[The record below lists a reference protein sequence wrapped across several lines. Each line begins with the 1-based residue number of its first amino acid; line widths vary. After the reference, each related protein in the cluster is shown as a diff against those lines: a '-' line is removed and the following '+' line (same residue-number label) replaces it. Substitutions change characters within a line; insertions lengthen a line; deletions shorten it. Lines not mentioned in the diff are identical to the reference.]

1 MISNK
6 TNAFLRLTLLSL
18 ASFIL
23 CASDTAHAKECLEIA
38 YPDNI
43 VASKS
48 IIPIYEEIYENISE
62 CVKFT
67 GMPYKRAGIALEN
80 GDIDGNISRAANFI
94 EDTQNVIKIPTPFT
108 TSTIIL
114 FARPDV
120 LDAYNTNRYTKMT
133 IGYLASDNYAGMAA
147 ARISADTISIRSYEQ
162 LVSMLE
168 KKRIDGFVMDK
179 FSHTYMTQINLLNT
193 RKLVRQPIDHIPLHH
208 VLHIKHQDLIP
219 KLDAE
224 FKKFAQDDRFMKAFH
239 VWLKAQDDF
248 FLKYSTTGSK
258 ARFPFTSSLSPNEP
272 PLMHKALELIMVD
285 LNVKPREFSID
296 IINRLDSLKSGYVD
310 FITFSPS
317 WLPDQKPWPG
327 TLFSDP
333 IYDIQDDVVC
343 TTEAAKHIKSHED
356 LYKNITGT
364 VEGYGYF
371 DQDKLQRANYADE
384 NALITAL
391 ENMEIPCA
399 IVGHLNFAAYKNK
412 TGSPLVATFAHS
424 KGTLNI
430 LIDDH
435 LKDILNDINLSI
447 KKHRENNDFQT
458 LMQSYL
464 SLR

>member
-6 TNAFLRLTLLSL
+6 TKGFQRLTLICL
-18 ASFIL
+18 ASLI
-23 CASDTAHAKECLEIA
+23 CGASNKAQAKECLEIA

-48 IIPIYEEIYENISE
+48 IIPIYEEIYTNIGE

-67 GMPYKRAGIALEN
+67 GMPYKRAGIAIEN

-94 EDTQNVIKIPTPFT
+94 KDTQNVIKIPTPFT
-108 TSTIIL
+108 TSQIIL

-147 ARISADTISIRSYEQ
+147 ARISPDTVSIRSYEQ

-179 FSHTYMTQINLLNT
+179 FSLTYMSKINLLNT
-193 RKLVRQPIDHIPLHH
+193 RKLVRQPIDHIPLYH
-208 VLHIKHQDLIP
+208 VLHARHQDLIP
-219 KLDAE
+219 KLDEE
-224 FKKFAQDDRFMKAFH
+224 FKKFVRDDRFMKAFDD
-239 VWLKAQDDF
+239 WLKAQNDF

-258 ARFPFTSSLSPNEP
+258 ARFPFTSSFNQNEP
-272 PLMHKALELIMVD
+272 PLMHKALELIMAD
-285 LNVKPREFSID
+285 LNAKPREFSID
-296 IINRLDSLKSGYVD
+296 IINRVDSLKSGYVD

-317 WLPDQKPWPG
+317 WLPDQKPWSG

-333 IYDIQDDVVC
+333 IYDIQDDIVC
-343 TTEAAKHIKSHED
+343 TSEAAGHIKSHED
-356 LYKNITGT
+356 LYKIKTGT
-364 VEGYGYF
+364 IEGYGYF
-371 DQDKLQRANYADE
+371 DQDKLQRVNYADE
-384 NALITAL
+384 DALITAL
-391 ENMEIPCA
+391 ENKEIQCA
-399 IVGHLNFAAYKNK
+399 IIGHLNFEAYKKK
-412 TGSPLVATFAHS
+412 TGSPLVTAFAHS

-435 LKDILNDINLSI
+435 LKDILDDINLSI

-464 SLR
+464 TLR